1 MRLWIIGAA
10 LAIAEAIRP
19 GIEYPRI
26 VTIFLVFLVV
36 SGFFIDACEIA
47 AKRIEAELLKHKEE

>member
-10 LAIAEAIRP
+10 LTIAEAIRP

-26 VTIFLVFLVV
+26 ATIFLVFLVV
-36 SGFFIDACEIA
+36 SGFFIDA
-47 AKRIEAELLKHKEE
+47 AELFKWKR

>member
-10 LAIAEAIRP
+10 LTIAEAIRP

-26 VTIFLVFLVV
+26 VTIFLVSLVV
-36 SGFFIDACEIA
+36 SGFFIDA
-47 AKRIEAELLKHKEE
+47 AELFKWKR